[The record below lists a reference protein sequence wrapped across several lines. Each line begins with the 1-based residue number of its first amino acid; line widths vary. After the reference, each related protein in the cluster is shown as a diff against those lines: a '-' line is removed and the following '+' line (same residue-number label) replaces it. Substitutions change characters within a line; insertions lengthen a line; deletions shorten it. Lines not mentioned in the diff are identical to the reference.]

1 MALTLEGLE
10 KWYTQTV
17 KMKYGFMG
25 ETPPE
30 PIPMPDVTTIDGLL
44 EGVAKE
50 SENALIS
57 VAQNAGRYHDY
68 DEAYTLQLPAEIK
81 RWYGVKKIG
90 GRTVVWNQLNRLSQS
105 TGTVNDVTFTLDK
118 DALTVTCSGI
128 ASAKASKSVTS
139 YASVSGHVYYLKGC
153 PQGGA
158 VDKYWMDTAT
168 GTGEDTG
175 NGFVFTSTH
184 NGTRYIVCRIG
195 NGVDATGV
203 VFKPILID
211 LTLMFG
217 AGNEPTTAAEC
228 NAMFPK
234 DFYAYTTGE
243 LLSAGVTAIVSKDA
257 NNDTVETITIPA
269 EIQTLTGYGMSCP
282 NNVNHIDFEE
292 KKFVQ
297 NVGFVDLSTLTFGYG
312 PSVGWSATLPNVK
325 NPADDDTAFNGLS
338 ATLKVTDR
346 NTQATAFSGGTDA
359 GMVSVAGG
367 KVYVGT
373 GSISIVPSGTLIYEL
388 DEPVETDV
396 SAYLTDVD
404 LNVEA
409 GGTITFEN
417 QTDCNIPVPIDVEY
431 IA

>member
-1 MALTLEGLE
+1 MYLLRCYFA
-10 KWYTQTV
+10 
-17 KMKYGFMG
+17 G
-25 ETPPE
+25 ETPIS
-30 PIPMPDVTTIDGLL
+30 PIPLPDVTTVDGML
-44 EGVAKE
+44 EGIANEADGSLIALAK
-50 SENALIS
+50 S
-57 VAQNAGRYHDY
+57 AGIYHDY
-68 DEAYTLQLPAEIK
+68 DEAYTLQLPSK
-81 RWYGVKKIG
+81 LYRWYGVKKIG

-105 TGTVNDVTFTLDK
+105 TSTVNDVTFTLDQ
-118 DALTVTCSGI
+118 DALTVTTSGT
-128 ASAKASKSVTS
+128 ASANASKSVSTYTS
-139 YASVSGHVYYLKGC
+139 VLNHKYFLKGC
-153 PQGGA
+153 PPGGTTNTYYLSCSSS
-158 VDKYWMDTAT
+158 VGDI
-168 GTGEDTG
+168 GSGE
-175 NGFVFTSTH
+175 VFTETTG
-184 NGTRYIVCRIG
+184 GTRYIVVRVRSG
-195 NGVDATGV
+195 TDSTGL
-203 VFKPILID
+203 VFKPMLFD
-211 LTLMFG
+211 LTQMFG
-217 AGNEPTTAAEC
+217 AGNEPSTAAEC

-234 DFYAYTTGE
+234 DFYAYTTSE

-257 NNDTVETITIPA
+257 NNDTIETISIPA

-282 NNVNHIDFEE
+282 NNVNYIDFEE

-359 GMVSVAGG
+359 GMISVAGG